1 MFVVLDGPLNRFNT
15 ETERGLHL
23 HYEFVI
29 DGPCHS
35 VVFIILILGL
45 VEAIPGMLFEALDA
59 DAFVWVGHEDF

>member
-1 MFVVLDGPLNRFNT
+1 MFVILDGPLDRFNA

-29 DGPCHS
+29 DGPGHS

-45 VEAIPGMLFEALDA
+45 VEAIPGMLFQALNA
-59 DAFVWVGHEDF
+59 DTLIRVCHKDF